1 MEGLCK
7 NYDFNLYSV
16 SLNYIGIWY
25 TAEQWCW
32 GFSPFSYVGE
42 GKKKTKEFPKSTLLK
57 GHLTEH
63 LIAA

>member
-1 MEGLCK
+1 MDGLCK

-42 GKKKTKEFPKSTLLK
+42 GKKKQRNFLK
-57 GHLTEH
+57 AHY
-63 LIAA
+63 